1 MIKYLYHDLL
11 LGVYIHE
18 GDQLLG
24 SGPEL
29 LQSHSLLG
37 ILIFV
42 SLELKEKIK
51 RFKSSRVIDHLDV
64 VCEAIQAPDVVI
76 SCDPLN
82 NGLKPGPGLGVPAVD
97 VVPDLVVVALRL
109 GHLLLL
115 HRGDLLAGRLHG
127 LGNIVRL
134 GETQGRLL

>member
-1 MIKYLYHDLL
+1 MIIYLYHDLL

-42 SLELKEKIK
+42 SLELKEKI
-51 RFKSSRVIDHLDV
+51 SR
-64 VCEAIQAPDVVI
+64 
-76 SCDPLN
+76 
-82 NGLKPGPGLGVPAVD
+82 LKIYYD
-97 VVPDLVVVALRL
+97 
-109 GHLLLL
+109 
-115 HRGDLLAGRLHG
+115 
-127 LGNIVRL
+127 
-134 GETQGRLL
+134 